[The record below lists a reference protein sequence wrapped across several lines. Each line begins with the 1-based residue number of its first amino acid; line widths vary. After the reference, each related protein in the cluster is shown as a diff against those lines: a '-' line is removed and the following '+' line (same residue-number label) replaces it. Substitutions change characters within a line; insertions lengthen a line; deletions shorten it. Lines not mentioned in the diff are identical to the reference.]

1 MPNSSL
7 PSSVSAETPVLP
19 QTPALPKTPAQPP
32 AVRADHPPSVPGPQ
46 AGPRHIR
53 KEVFLMFFR
62 LLGSFARSDAVHQ
75 ARLDAYWNGPSWH
88 LMTRSTWSV
97 K

>member
-19 QTPALPKTPAQPP
+19 ETPALPKTPAQPP

-46 AGPRHIR
+46 ADR
-53 KEVFLMFFR
+53 KSTR
-62 LLGSFARSDAVHQ
+62 LNSSH
-75 ARLDAYWNGPSWH
+75 WE
-88 LMTRSTWSV
+88 
-97 K
+97 